1 MINRAPRERIIRIR
15 ENFCNLRNLV
25 IFISYLT
32 KGDMKSLPKDMKE
45 EYKRHAYETKKR
57 NERL

>member
-1 MINRAPRERIIRIR
+1 M
-15 ENFCNLRNLV
+15 
-25 IFISYLT
+25 SYLT
-32 KGDMKSLPKDMKE
+32 KEDTKSLPKDMKG